1 MDRPR
6 LFLIDAFGFIFR
18 AYHARARSGAP
29 PMRTRAGM
37 ATEAVYI
44 FHNMLRRLL
53 AAHKPDQLAAVFEG
67 EGPTFREQVFEA
79 YKANRTE
86 TPPELIEQIPLVRRL
101 LEAMRIPVLSYAG
114 YEADDVIGAM
124 ARQAEEAGLEV
135 VVVSS
140 DKDMLQLVGQG
151 ISMLNPMKDDEW
163 YDAAKVKEFL
173 GVEPSQVADL
183 LALKGDSS
191 DNIPGAPGIGD
202 KGARELIARFGSVEA
217 ALEGAASVERKMYRE
232 SLLNNRERILMSK
245 RLATLDPS
253 VPVAWSPEQ
262 FQVVAP
268 DREALRGVYQELEFF
283 SFLKDLDAGEQQEF
297 DCQPLETPEE
307 LEACLS
313 AMPAAA
319 TVAVTVTG
327 GTDGGLL
334 QGMVGLSWKPG
345 EGRGIGLEWI
355 EKLRPLLED
364 PARPKV
370 AHDVK
375 SVMQALARAGVEAQ
389 GFGGDVMLY
398 AFLLD
403 ADPAGCSLEHLAQRR
418 LNRKLGSAC
427 EERAAS
433 VLELA
438 AVLSREVEERGFGE
452 LYRTMDLPLLAVL
465 TRMERAGIRVDPAA
479 LAGLS
484 SRMETEIG
492 RLTGE
497 IHALAGRPFN
507 INSPQQLAKVLF
519 EELGLPS
526 AGKKAST
533 AADVLEELAA
543 VHPIAA
549 KVLEYRSLAKLKGT
563 YVDTLPGLI
572 DPASGRVHTSFNPT
586 GAATGRLSS
595 SNPNLQNI
603 PIRTELGR
611 EIRAAFLPREGWKLL
626 VADYSQIELRLL
638 AHMSRDR
645 LLVEA
650 FRNGEDIHTRT
661 AAEVFGVPPLLVPPE
676 MRRNAK
682 AVNFGIVY
690 GQSAFGLAAQL
701 GIPQSEA
708 QKYIQGYFE
717 RYAGVKRFIDR
728 QIAEVRRSGETRTL
742 FGRRRPIPEINS
754 GNANQRGFAERTAV
768 NTPLQGSA
776 ADLIKLAMIS
786 IDRELRARGA
796 RTTMLLQVHD
806 ELVFEAPPEE
816 VEEIGR
822 LVKREME
829 TAHPLEVPLIADVGV
844 GDNWRDAK

>member
-1 MDRPR
+1 MKGFFDTSVLVPVFYGDHVHHQASLALFIQFDKSTGCCGAHSLAEVYSTLTRMPGKHRISGEQAMLFIGSIRERLSIIALSGDEYADALQASAALGIVGGGIYDAMLAHCAIKAKAEAIYSWNIRHYAQCGPEVTRRMRWGNMDRPR

-114 YEADDVIGAM
+114 FEADDVIGAM

-140 DKDMLQLVGQG
+140 DKDMLQLVGEG

-183 LALKGDSS
+183 LALKGDAS

-232 SLLNNRERILMSK
+232 SLQNNRERILMSK
-245 RLATLDPS
+245 RLATLDTS

-262 FQVVAP
+262 FQVVPP

-283 SFLKDLDAGEQQEF
+283 SFLKDLEAGEQSQL
-297 DCQPLETPEE
+297 DCMILETPEE
-307 LEACLS
+307 LDACLG
-313 AMPAAA
+313 AMPADA
-319 TVAVTVTG
+319 TVAVAVTG
-327 GTDGGLL
+327 NTDGGLL
-334 QGMVGLSWKPG
+334 QGMVGLAWKPG
-345 EGRGIGLEWI
+345 EGRGVGLEWI

-375 SVMQALARAGVEAQ
+375 SVMQALAKAGVEAQ

-398 AFLLD
+398 AFLLE

-465 TRMERAGIRVDPAA
+465 TRMERAGIRVDPVA
-479 LAGLS
+479 LAGFV
-484 SRMETEIG
+484 
-492 RLTGE
+492 
-497 IHALAGRPFN
+497 LAHGDGHREAHRRDPR
-507 INSPQQLAKVLF
+507 
-519 EELGLPS
+519 
-526 AGKKAST
+526 AGG
-533 AADVLEELAA
+533 AA
-543 VHPIAA
+543 VQHQLSA
-549 KVLEYRSLAKLKGT
+549 T
-563 YVDTLPGLI
+563 
-572 DPASGRVHTSFNPT
+572 T
-586 GAATGRLSS
+586 G
-595 SNPNLQNI
+595 
-603 PIRTELGR
+603 
-611 EIRAAFLPREGWKLL
+611 
-626 VADYSQIELRLL
+626 
-638 AHMSRDR
+638 
-645 LLVEA
+645 
-650 FRNGEDIHTRT
+650 
-661 AAEVFGVPPLLVPPE
+661 
-676 MRRNAK
+676 
-682 AVNFGIVY
+682 
-690 GQSAFGLAAQL
+690 
-701 GIPQSEA
+701 
-708 QKYIQGYFE
+708 QGP
-717 RYAGVKRFIDR
+717 V
-728 QIAEVRRSGETRTL
+728 
-742 FGRRRPIPEINS
+742 
-754 GNANQRGFAERTAV
+754 
-768 NTPLQGSA
+768 
-776 ADLIKLAMIS
+776 
-786 IDRELRARGA
+786 
-796 RTTMLLQVHD
+796 
-806 ELVFEAPPEE
+806 
-816 VEEIGR
+816 
-822 LVKREME
+822 
-829 TAHPLEVPLIADVGV
+829 
-844 GDNWRDAK
+844 